1 MASRVMRI
9 SLLLGCFL
17 PLAHTQSTI
26 PSTMRAVVT
35 TGTAAEGD
43 FSNVK
48 LVTDQPVPEPGWGQ
62 VLIKVAASSVN
73 PVDYKLLTSLSGPK
87 VLGFD
92 LSGTV
97 VKIGWGF
104 STRLSVGDK
113 VWADLGESGLLH
125 LPVQLGAWAEY
136 AVADESQVSLMPTTL
151 DFPSAAV
158 LPLVSLTD
166 YQAFKKAGAPWR
178 AKGNLTVVV
187 TSGAGGTGIPAIQLA
202 KAYSATR
209 IITASSPENFDLL
222 KGLGATDVVDYHTST
237 IWDLLPENS
246 VDVVY
251 DNYGA
256 PGTADAAMPS
266 LRSGGTYIF
275 LPGRGGNLSSNPKE
289 GVTQINFGLCNSSGH
304 DDLDAIS
311 TMVVEGMLKP
321 VISQAFALENVV
333 EALNASFSGHTV
345 GKVSVIISQEVTLV

>member
-1 MASRVMRI
+1 M
-9 SLLLGCFL
+9 G
-17 PLAHTQSTI
+17 
-26 PSTMRAVVT
+26 
-35 TGTAAEGD
+35 
-43 FSNVK
+43 
-48 LVTDQPVPEPGWGQ
+48 
-62 VLIKVAASSVN
+62 
-73 PVDYKLLTSLSGPK
+73 
-87 VLGFD
+87 
-92 LSGTV
+92 
-97 VKIGWGF
+97 
-104 STRLSVGDK
+104 
-113 VWADLGESGLLH
+113 
-125 LPVQLGAWAEY
+125 GAWAEY

-166 YQAFKKAGAPWR
+166 YQAFKKSGAPWL

-187 TSGAGGTGIPAIQLA
+187 TSGAGGTGITAIQLA

-266 LRSGGTYIF
+266 LRSGGVFIF
-275 LPGRGGNLSSNPKE
+275 LPGKGGSLSSSPKD
-289 GVTQINFGLCNSSGH
+289 GVTQIDFGLCDASRH
-304 DDLDAIS
+304 EDLDALAEF
-311 TMVVEGMLKP
+311 VNLRELKP
-321 VISQAFALENVV
+321 VISQTFALENVV
-333 EALNASFSGHTV
+333 QALEASFTGHAV
-345 GKVSVIISQEVTLV
+345 GKISINIQQEDAFRVLWS